1 MCVIQSFR
9 WFFLELWAFFF
20 ISFPKGGSTSLT
32 PWLLYFCIIQCILC
46 PVLYHFCW
54 SFRLETFC
62 KYLSITLH
70 STQPI
75 SQRTNQAYFSW
86 LMLTGSNVMK
96 RKSYTTWF
104 EVHFLS
110 KFSAFWETSFQVACN
125 QPFRIYI
132 SKSLT
137 HKIWVCM
144 QHRFWECID

>member
-1 MCVIQSFR
+1 MM
-9 WFFLELWAFFF
+9 LWNVRNSEFSMVFHRIVSLFF
-20 ISFPKGGSTSLT
+20 ISSPKAGSTSLT
-32 PWLLYFCIIQCILC
+32 PWLLYFCMIQCILC

-54 SFRLETFC
+54 SFLSQTFC

-104 EVHFLS
+104 EVHFLL
-110 KFSAFWETSFQVACN
+110 KFYVPERLTTKQINKNNRNWINNRIETL
-125 QPFRIYI
+125 Y
-132 SKSLT
+132 
-137 HKIWVCM
+137 
-144 QHRFWECID
+144 